1 LVFSVNNQS
10 ILLSFISYEDDLS
23 IDTGCELVKN
33 LMYKSDYYDDVL
45 IEKFQAQ
52 LITSEEE

>member
-33 LMYKSDYYDDVL
+33 LMYKSDYYDDIL
-45 IEKFQAQ
+45 IERFQSQ
-52 LITSEEE
+52 PITLEED